1 MKQSNFRKIYLFY
14 KLTCIIVTLCII
26 AFTCFEFYNGSD
38 HSQVQIKTFD
48 QDNQSTFPDVTIC
61 FPNHYSEVRLRKYGE
76 GINSSTYAKFLDG
89 DLWDDRMASIPFEE
103 VSMKLSDILLQVCVR
118 SAFEEDC
125 QSTGV
130 YTTMPLGGSS
140 ICFTFQM
147 SSMGLSAFGSFSLKI
162 KNSVFKDGIRPTR
175 FINPRTGSTEGM
187 MVWFHRHNQTL
198 GGVGS
203 VFALWPIRKIDS
215 AKSYGMHFQIKAL
228 ETFEERKNGLWDTC
242 NDSESYDRQRFKGII
257 EEINCRPM
265 YWTGFKDYPLCTNEN
280 DMKKILL
287 YNRGEIFQNSNQ
299 TSVVTPPCT
308 TIARV
313 DVEYMDEEIL
323 LTKVEQRKNDWF
335 FISIE
340 LMTDTSKH
348 IIQVSAISPIFLL
361 GILGGYIS
369 FFVGFS
375 VLDIPSYISKTM
387 QKGKQEKFEE
397 ESIPIRSNNEH
408 ILDNVIQISNCRHC
422 KSVER
427 I

>member
-1 MKQSNFRKIYLFY
+1 MFY
-14 KLTCIIVTLCII
+14 KLICIIFTLCIT
-26 AFTCFEFYNGSD
+26 AFTFFEFYNSSD
-38 HSQVQIKTFD
+38 QSQVQIKEID
-48 QDNQSTFPDVTIC
+48 QGNQNEFPDVTIC
-61 FPNHYSEVRLRKYGE
+61 FPNHYSDARLRKYGK

-103 VSMKLSDILLQVCVR
+103 VSMKLRDILLQVCVR

-147 SSMGLSAFGSFSLKI
+147 PSIRLSAFGSFSLKV

-187 MVWFHRHNQTL
+187 MVWFHGHNQKL
-198 GGVGS
+198 GRVGT
-203 VFALWPIRKIDS
+203 VFALWPMRKIDT
-215 AKSYGMHFQIKAL
+215 AKSYGMHFQIKSL
-228 ETFEERKNGLWDTC
+228 ETFEERKNGLWDKC
-242 NDSESYDRQRFKGII
+242 NDWESYDRQRFKSII

-287 YNRGEIFQNSNQ
+287 YNRGEIFQNSNK
-299 TSVVTPPCT
+299 TSVVIPPCT

-313 DVEYMDEEIL
+313 DVEYMDEEIQ
-323 LTKVEQRKNDWF
+323 LTKVEQTKNDWF

-369 FFVGFS
+369 FFVGLS
-375 VLDIPSYISKTM
+375 VLDIPSYISKAT
-387 QKGKQEKFEE
+387 QKGGIDTYEE
-397 ESIPIRSNNEH
+397 ESIPIRSINEQ
-408 ILDNVIQISNCRHC
+408 IVDNVIQISSCRNC